1 MYRLLRSTLLAL
13 GLAALVLP
21 TGLDAQLRE
30 IVSKSVSA
38 SSSGASLALAF
49 ADQGEFELSFD
60 AGTVYLDGEAI
71 GSYDRGAELDT
82 AWRSLLGEAMAL
94 ENGALAERLVAWS
107 SPDGLRGSAGEVGRS
122 VDEALEE
129 ALETADAPAAAD
141 APQVSVSDERT
152 LAQVL
157 LSSVGRLSVLEEALE
172 GVSSDLR
179 VHVDEDVII
188 PEGSVVDGTIVV
200 IEGTLRVEGEVRGDV
215 VVVDGALEVLETGV
229 IVGEARIADAR
240 VLRNVGTI
248 RGGLVDVLVEEREV
262 EEEVR
267 ERLREEIRA
276 EVRRD
281 LRNEIRQVTRM
292 ENDDGFS
299 IMSPFYAVVRGVGG
313 VLEKMVGIFILGLIG
328 AGFLAFAGENMETIA
343 ETARRSP
350 GRAAMVGL
358 AGSFLL
364 IPVWILG
371 LVALVVSIVGIP
383 VAIAWAPLFPVAAGL
398 AALLGYLAVAQNTG
412 EWLADS
418 SFPWTGWIRKSN
430 PIFTLVGGLVGL
442 ALAFM
447 VGHLVSILPFLGF
460 IGNLLFAAGF
470 VITVVAIQIG
480 FGAVLLTRGGRRREY
495 YAARDPDAAW
505 EAAMSVDVDEE
516 ESPGAGAG
524 GATKGTGGD
533 DA

>member
-1 MYRLLRSTLLAL
+1 MYRLLRSAFVAL

-21 TGLDAQLRE
+21 GGLDAQLRE
-30 IVSKSVSA
+30 IVTKSVAA
-38 SSSGASLALAF
+38 SSSGASLALTF
-49 ADQGEFELSFD
+49 ADDVDFELSFD
-60 AGTVYLDGEAI
+60 GGTVYLDGEPI
-71 GSYDRGAELDT
+71 GTYERGSELDT

-94 ENGALAERLVAWS
+94 ENGALAERLVAWEG
-107 SPDGLRGSAGEVGRS
+107 PDGSSDGDVARA
-122 VDEALEE
+122 VDAALEE
-129 ALETADAPAAAD
+129 ALQVALQDAPD
-141 APQVSVSDERT
+141 EAPQVSVSDERT
-152 LAQVL
+152 LARVL
-157 LSSVGRLSVLEEALE
+157 LGSVGRLSLLEEALE

-179 VHVDEDVII
+179 VHVGEDVVI
-188 PEGSVVDGTIVV
+188 PEGSVVDGSMVV
-200 IEGTLRVEGEVRGDV
+200 IDGTLRVGGEIRGDV
-215 VVVDGALEVLETGV
+215 VVVDGAIEVLESGV
-229 IVGEARIADAR
+229 IDGEARVADAR

-248 RGGLVDVLVEEREV
+248 RGGLVDVLEEEREV

-276 EVRRD
+276 EIRRD

-292 ENDDGFS
+292 EHDDGFS
-299 IMSPFYAVVRGVGG
+299 IMTPFHAVMRGVGG
-313 VLEKMVGIFILGLIG
+313 VVEKMVMIFILGLVG

-371 LVALVVSIVGIP
+371 LIALLVSIVGIP

-447 VGHLVSILPFLGF
+447 VGHLISILPFLGF

-470 VITVVAIQIG
+470 IITIAAIQIG
-480 FGAVLLTRGGRRREY
+480 FGAVLLTRGGRRKEY
-495 YAARDPDAAW
+495 YAAYDPDAAW
-505 EAAMSVDVDEE
+505 EAAMSVDVEE
-516 ESPGAGAG
+516 EDDSPDTGVG
-524 GATKGTGGD
+524 GVDTGKGED